1 MIQNL
6 QVEVAT
12 ISSKDNIEII
22 KTTTTSTITAATISS
37 NIDEDINIL
46 SKKMAKRIVTF
57 RPRSSQ
63 LDRETLETQQD
74 QFRGFFTLFWIGM
87 AFYII
92 QTGVKNF
99 VSAGVLF
106 NLSFFRLFSQDA
118 SGLILSDA
126 CMIGS
131 MFFAV
136 FLQKLISKEL
146 IRWKYVGMIIQHIY
160 QILFLFVPIYWTFL
174 KNWPWV
180 QSGFFVLHTISML
193 MKLHSYSFYN
203 GELSEWALR
212 LKSLKRDYFTL
223 IGESKK
229 SDNSEDSEDS
239 EESEESEENEK
250 ENICQKQEAINQLK
264 LKIDQVEG
272 YLNSPAGNI
281 RYSDNITIMNFIDFL
296 LVPTLVY
303 ELEYPRTDKI
313 RPWYLLEKLAAIFGT
328 FFLLYVNTGTHI
340 IPVLPNVSTSIL
352 DCMLQMLF
360 PFMVNYLLLFYITFE
375 CICNFFAELTRFAD
389 RNFYDDWWNS
399 TTWDEFARKWNK
411 PVHRFLLRH
420 VYQFSIESYKL
431 SKRDATFM
439 TFFLSSLIHELVMV
453 VVSKKF
459 RMYLFCFQMLQLPL
473 IALSKLPLIKD
484 KKWFGNGFFWLGL
497 FLGPPILGILYC
509 REVFMQ

>member
-12 ISSKDNIEII
+12 ISPKDDIEII
-22 KTTTTSTITAATISS
+22 KTTTNTITATISS

-46 SKKMAKRIVTF
+46 SKKMAKRVVTF
-57 RPRSSQ
+57 QPRSSQ
-63 LDRETLETQQD
+63 LDRETLEIQQD
-74 QFRGFFTLFWIGM
+74 SFRGFFTLFWIGM
-87 AFYII
+87 AFYIL
-92 QTGVKNF
+92 QTGAKNF

-229 SDNSEDSEDS
+229 SDE
-239 EESEESEENEK
+239 
-250 ENICQKQEAINQLK
+250 I
-264 LKIDQVEG
+264 EG

-303 ELEYPRTDKI
+303 ELEYPRTD
-313 RPWYLLEKLAAIFGT
+313 
-328 FFLLYVNTGTHI
+328 N
-340 IPVLPNVSTSIL
+340 
-352 DCMLQMLF
+352 
-360 PFMVNYLLLFYITFE
+360 
-375 CICNFFAELTRFAD
+375 
-389 RNFYDDWWNS
+389 
-399 TTWDEFARKWNK
+399 TTWEEFARKWNK
-411 PVHRFLLRH
+411 PVHHFLLRH
-420 VYQFSIESYKL
+420 VYHFSIESYKL

-473 IALSKLPLIKD
+473 IALSKLPLMKD
-484 KKWFGNGFFWLGL
+484 KKWFGNGFFWFGL